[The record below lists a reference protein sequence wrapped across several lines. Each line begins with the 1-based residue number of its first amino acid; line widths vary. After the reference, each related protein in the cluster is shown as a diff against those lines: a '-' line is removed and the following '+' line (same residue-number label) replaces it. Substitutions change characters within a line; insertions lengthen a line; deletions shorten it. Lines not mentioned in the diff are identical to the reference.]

1 VFSYEIGRREDAR
14 GMPSSASL
22 EAGAFVRDS
31 NRSWTNG
38 SRAAARKLL
47 NGFLSFV
54 LEGCVASFSL
64 MITPP
69 G

>member
-1 VFSYEIGRREDAR
+1 MFSDEVVRREDAR
-14 GMPSSASL
+14 GMARSASL
-22 EAGAFVRDS
+22 EGGAFVRDS

-38 SRAAARKLL
+38 SRAGARKLL

-64 MITPP
+64 MIIPP
-69 G
+69 V